1 MLFWWSMI
9 KLKRKKYKLMKEIY
23 KLQQEYLK
31 WNSTNDGKGNERT
44 RVKHSIEKIYEEID
58 CVEREIYE
66 LETERFLNQGMYLYC
81 RCGNDLNNGLSTS
94 ANKKDGSVIY
104 SCNKCGNVSS
114 WRFDIAPVPVCMED
128 ISKTMEEYTL
138 NKKREE
144 MNPTFINKH
153 LDEYK
158 KKEENNKEEDSST
171 INIDKQLEDYKLSLE
186 DDIYTQLKMSDD
198 IRDKYD
204 DI

>member
-66 LETERFLNQGMYLYC
+66 LETERFLNICSANNFIMWNLDTSNCLFLFINDFYTHTLTP
-81 RCGNDLNNGLSTS
+81 RCGQQAHRPSPHNLSCFWFRS
-94 ANKKDGSVIY
+94 
-104 SCNKCGNVSS
+104 
-114 WRFDIAPVPVCMED
+114 F
-128 ISKTMEEYTL
+128 L
-138 NKKREE
+138 
-144 MNPTFINKH
+144 H
-153 LDEYK
+153 
-158 KKEENNKEEDSST
+158 
-171 INIDKQLEDYKLSLE
+171 
-186 DDIYTQLKMSDD
+186 
-198 IRDKYD
+198 
-204 DI
+204 